1 MDLARSVG
9 VPMELS
15 GLVEQLYR
23 RAKAL
28 YGDKAGEMTPVKLY
42 EDAIGVQ
49 LRTAPAATAGAAAQG
64 V

>member
-1 MDLARSVG
+1 
-9 VPMELS
+9 MELS

-42 EDAIGVQ
+42 EDAIGMQ
-49 LRTAPAATAGAAAQG
+49 LRTPVQASGSATEGA
-64 V
+64 

>member
-1 MDLARSVG
+1 
-9 VPMELS
+9 MELS

-49 LRTAPAATAGAAAQG
+49 LRTPAAAAGIAAEGA
-64 V
+64 